1 MMEKAKKFFEDA
13 NKYQRERLKLR
24 KIHETLRR
32 EKMIADWEKKAQVST
47 SNHKSQDMTAS
58 LPYENNQS
66 RSLAHLMS
74 NKNSRH

>member
-1 MMEKAKKFFEDA
+1 MEKAKKFFEDA

-32 EKMIADWEKKAQVST
+32 EKMIADWEQKAQVST

-58 LPYENNQS
+58 QPYEYNQS
-66 RSLAHLMS
+66 KSLAHLMS
-74 NKNSRH
+74 NKNSR